1 MGENLN
7 KKITKKKGFKECIKI
22 LPFLSL
28 ALDEEKI
35 YIFSDGSS
43 KRIRNDDFYEI
54 NKTIWWKN
62 INEELKEIIDWYNKW
77 CSKYNEWDTLKH
89 WEVVLSNYIMLNWKK
104 CITQTKVNPKKIE
117 EHRLHL
123 YHILWRLI
131 YSHPAMRFVNND
143 WFTVYDLLSDIFLVC
158 DNILATQ
165 EFSDTNKNS
174 RIFYVSHYRN
184 SCQKIKKD
192 YMEREKFTY
201 WLNNFYLFKN
211 YNELCQDW

>member
-1 MGENLN
+1 MGEILT
-7 KKITKKKGFKECIKI
+7 KIKQKKKTFNECVKI
-22 LPFLSL
+22 LPFISLSV
-28 ALDEEKI
+28 DKEKV
-35 YIFSDGSS
+35 YIFADWNY
-43 KRIRNDDFYEI
+43 KRIKDNDYYEI
-54 NKTIWWKN
+54 NRCIGWKN
-62 INEELKEIIDWYNKW
+62 INEELKQIIEWYNKR
-77 CSKYNEWDTLKH
+77 CSKYNEWDTLKSD
-89 WEVVLSNYIMLNWKK
+89 EVIISNYIMLDWKK
-104 CITQTKVNPKKIE
+104 VLTQTKVNPKKIE

-143 WFTVYDLLSDIFLVC
+143 WFTAYDLLSDIFLVC

-201 WLNNFYLFKN
+201 WLNNFYLFKE
-211 YNELCQDW
+211 YNELSKIG